1 MFYPKKNLLEKAAA
15 IKRFEYLPLGK
26 EFKKKQTG
34 VAEKQYQGLNK
45 LFKPDEIEESV
56 TIKKEKLSII
66 GELTL
71 MYDSKYSFS
80 DYKNV
85 RKYCDLSF
93 MTKYDKLIT
102 FYYQLNE
109 VWNLVP
115 QTEKTKMRKR
125 TVYKNA
131 DVYIIHC

>member
-1 MFYPKKNLLEKAAA
+1 
-15 IKRFEYLPLGK
+15 
-26 EFKKKQTG
+26 
-34 VAEKQYQGLNK
+34 
-45 LFKPDEIEESV
+45 
-56 TIKKEKLSII
+56 
-66 GELTL
+66 

-131 DVYIIHC
+131 DV